1 MEIIQN
7 QAEYTGETFS
17 DYDFSELSLS
27 KTRFQ
32 QCSFKGSAMSSFSTF
47 HCVFENC
54 DFSFARLNGSVH
66 RSSLFLNCMFRAANL
81 FSAEFL

>member
-47 HCVFENC
+47 HEK
-54 DFSFARLNGSVH
+54 DLHVH
-66 RSSLFLNCMFRAANL
+66 AYRIYAPPYIITYSIYFVIYFT
-81 FSAEFL
+81 F